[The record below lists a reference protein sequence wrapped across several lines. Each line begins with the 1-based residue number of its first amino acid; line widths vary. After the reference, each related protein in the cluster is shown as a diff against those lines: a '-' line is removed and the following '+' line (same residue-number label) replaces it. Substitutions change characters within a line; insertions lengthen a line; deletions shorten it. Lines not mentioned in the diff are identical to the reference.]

1 MSDVEIVSQDAW
13 RRRDDEGA
21 GRVPA
26 GTVWVGGKEEDV
38 EKVAEATSI
47 EGLQP
52 GVEPAKYWK

>member
-1 MSDVEIVSQDAW
+1 MSDVEIMSQDAW

-26 GTVWVGGKEEDV
+26 GTVFVDGDDAVHE
-38 EKVAEATSI
+38 VAESTSI

>member
-13 RRRDDEGA
+13 RRRDDADA

-26 GTVWVGGKEEDV
+26 GTVFVGGDEAPER
-38 EKVAEATSI
+38 VAEATSI

-52 GVEPAKYWK
+52 GVVPAKHWK